1 MLRTAVDPRR
11 VADDVRHALRALDED
26 MPIIEMQS
34 MDSLLARS
42 LLEERYRTLVVGLF
56 SALATLIAV
65 VGVAGVAAR
74 AISQRMRELG
84 IRAALGATS
93 LQIVQLVCRQ
103 GIVPVLAGIL
113 SGVACA
119 AAVGR
124 VLQVYLFGVGPGDPA
139 TIATAAI
146 LLFALSSF
154 ALLAQ
159 ARRAARPDLASLM
172 RAE

>member
-1 MLRTAVDPRR
+1 
-11 VADDVRHALRALDED
+11 VRHALRALDED

-34 MDSLLARS
+34 MDSLLSRS

-113 SGVACA
+113 SALPVRLPLGAYCA
-119 AAVGR
+119 S
-124 VLQVYLFGVGPGDPA
+124 
-139 TIATAAI
+139 T
-146 LLFALSSF
+146 SS
-154 ALLAQ
+154 Q
-159 ARRAARPDLASLM
+159 WARRIRRRSQWPRSCFSPSVSSRCWHR
-172 RAE
+172 RAGPRAPTSPL